1 MRYGENII
9 VDSCGNPI
17 IKVFHS
23 TVGVG
28 KRAYR
33 EHHHTECELSLFVEG
48 SGIYSTSGGELE
60 FKKGDIMLFATDEKH
75 CITDIKEPIDLLNIH
90 FEPRL
95 IWGSTD
101 AAELLRF
108 IFYSGRQNH
117 FNSTDIHLKLLI
129 ESIEKEITSKCFGY
143 VLETKSLIFSTLI
156 YIFRNYYQD
165 LAQTPLFLQNDVTKK
180 LKEVI
185 FYIDN
190 NLEKDLTLSELS
202 DIACMTETY
211 FSSVFKKFNGISPWN
226 YIMIKRIEKA
236 IHLLR
241 TTNMK
246 KLEIAEHCGFSSSS
260 NFYKTFLKITGKTPS
275 QFCIKKEDI

>member
-17 IKVFHS
+17 IKIFHS
-23 TVGVG
+23 TVGAG

-48 SGIYSTSGGELE
+48 SGIYSTLGGEIE
-60 FKKGDIMLFATDEKH
+60 FKKGDIMLFAADEKH
-75 CITDIKEPIDLLNIH
+75 CITYVEDPIDLLNIH

-108 IFYSGRQNH
+108 IFFSGRQNH
-117 FNSTDIHLKLLI
+117 FNSSDAYLRTLI
-129 ESIEKEITSKCFGY
+129 ESIEREITDKRFGY
-143 VLETKSLIFSTLI
+143 VLETKSLIFSALI

-165 LAQTPLFLQNDVTKK
+165 LAPTPVFQHNDITEK

-190 NLEKDLTLSELS
+190 NLEKDLTLGELS

-211 FSSVFKKFNGISPWN
+211 FSSLFKKFNGISPWN

-236 IHLLR
+236 IYLLR

-246 KLEIAEHCGFSSSS
+246 KLEIAENCGFSSSS
-260 NFYKTFLKITGKTPS
+260 NFYKAFLKITGKTPS
-275 QFCIKKEDI
+275 QFCKKD